1 MKFII
6 RISILA
12 VIIIAAISCKSYK
25 NSASKTEAHSEEI
38 YEKSINALE
47 EHNFIIEPRSEL
59 MLAHT
64 GRNNSI
70 LQPAY
75 SNIVSVSGNFISLK
89 GSVGVINFNESLFP
103 DIPVNK
109 LQFVDNN
116 AVMFKERNR
125 GKSEISY
132 FLKIKDD
139 NDEMNKRDII
149 IILYENSNECF
160 VKVYDGRT
168 GDMHISFKG
177 LVLQE
182 NIEK

>member
-59 MLAHT
+59 MLAHI
-64 GRNNSI
+64 GRNNNST

-75 SNIVSVSGNFISLK
+75 SNIVSVSGIFLSL
-89 GSVGVINFNESLFP
+89 VG
-103 DIPVNK
+103 
-109 LQFVDNN
+109 
-116 AVMFKERNR
+116 
-125 GKSEISY
+125 
-132 FLKIKDD
+132 
-139 NDEMNKRDII
+139 
-149 IILYENSNECF
+149 
-160 VKVYDGRT
+160 
-168 GDMHISFKG
+168 
-177 LVLQE
+177 
-182 NIEK
+182 